1 MDAIRPVIVVANK
14 PKIQF
19 CKLITTLAYGH
30 TKKGPLLLIS
40 QRYNFAS

>member
-1 MDAIRPVIVVANK
+1 MTLILVVANK

-19 CKLITTLAYGH
+19 CKLITTKDKVIIIDEA
-30 TKKGPLLLIS
+30 LLLIS